1 MPSSWYSKAIGIA
14 WGASWNA
21 ESEGGGDFFSMVY
34 LLGAEARCSSRI
46 RRRSRLP
53 RSLDIAVWGVSPRP
67 TVNFFQYNMSTHSLA
82 VAVSLVA
89 GVLLATG
96 VDAEED
102 EEEEGEAPER

>member
-1 MPSSWYSKAIGIA
+1 MQKAR
-14 WGASWNA
+14 
-21 ESEGGGDFFSMVY
+21 EGGFFSMVY

-53 RSLDIAVWGVSPRP
+53 RCLDIAVWGVSPRP
-67 TVNFFQYNMSTHSLA
+67 TANFFQYTMSTLYLA
-82 VAVSLVA
+82 IAVWLVA

-102 EEEEGEAPER
+102 EEEEGEAPERRAPVTEEG